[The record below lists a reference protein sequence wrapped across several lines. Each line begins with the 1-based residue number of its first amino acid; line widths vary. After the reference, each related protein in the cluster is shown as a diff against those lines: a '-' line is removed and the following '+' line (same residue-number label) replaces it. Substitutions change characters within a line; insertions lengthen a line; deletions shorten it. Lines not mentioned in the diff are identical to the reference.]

1 MYEVQEKTKNM
12 FDFDETVRR
21 LELLDKFVLVSK
33 FDSNRTEVKEEFDR
47 LWKLREEFDRYVT
60 GVAFGKYK

>member
-33 FDSNRTEVKEEFDR
+33 FDYNRT
-47 LWKLREEFDRYVT
+47 
-60 GVAFGKYK
+60 